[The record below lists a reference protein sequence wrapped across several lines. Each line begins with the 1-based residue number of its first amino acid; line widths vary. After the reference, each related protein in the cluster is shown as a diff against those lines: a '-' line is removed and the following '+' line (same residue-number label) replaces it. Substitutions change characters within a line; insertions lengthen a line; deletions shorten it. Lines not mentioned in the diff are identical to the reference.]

1 MCGLVGFIQGR
12 KYNADFLESLVTR
25 MALAIQH
32 RGPDDAGAWVDAD
45 VGIALGHRRLSIVDL
60 SAAGHQPMVSVSG
73 RFVLV
78 FNGEIYNHME
88 MRRELESCAVGL
100 TAYPD
105 GNAVDTLPHS
115 LPQAGEGVKVNWRGH
130 SDTETLLA
138 AFEQWG
144 VEATL
149 KRTVGMFAIAL
160 WDRQTR
166 TLHLA
171 RDRFGEKPL
180 YYGWVGSEDNTAFV
194 FGSELKALRAYPGFS
209 NPVSR
214 EALAQYMRFLYV
226 PAPLS
231 IYHHI
236 FKLEPGCLLSVSD
249 AVPPVP
255 SQPLRPQATYNDLRL
270 QRWWS
275 LADVVEAGAKNPITD
290 EQEALTS
297 LEKSLKNAV
306 QLQSLADVPLGAFL
320 SGGVDSSTIVAL
332 MQQQST
338 RAVKTFTVG
347 FEEAGFDES
356 PHALAV
362 ARHLGTDHTEL
373 FVTAKEVQAV
383 IPSLPMMYDEPFA
396 DSSQIPTH
404 LVCRAARQQVT
415 VALSGDA
422 GDELFG
428 GYNRYFWAPRIW
440 NRLAWL
446 PYPVRQVLG
455 ATIRSVPVA
464 AWDTFSRPAN
474 ALLPGTQGIAR
485 AGDKAHK
492 LAARLQHV
500 RNLDD
505 LYFSLVS
512 EWQDP
517 AQVVK
522 SQEDGGEG
530 NAIKFNLGIP
540 CGIMKPLSPTPL
552 PAGERGISFP
562 SPACGIGAKG
572 EGLRLSGPLSDP
584 LPGLGVENSSLRMMY
599 RDSISYLPDDILCK
613 VDRAAMAIGLETRVP
628 FLDHRV
634 AELAWRLPLMMKIRG
649 DEGKWALRQILYR
662 YVPRELIER
671 PKAGFGIPVGQWLRG
686 PLRDWAEG
694 LLDEARLVREG
705 YFHPQPI
712 REAWQQHLSGSHDWT
727 LKLWSVLMF
736 QAWLETNQ

>member
-1 MCGLVGFIQGR
+1 MCGLAGFITKQNHDTG
-12 KYNADFLESLVTR
+12 YLESIVTR

-32 RGPDDAGAWVDAD
+32 RGPDDAGAWVDAEA
-45 VGIALGHRRLSIVDL
+45 GIALGHRRLSIVDL
-60 SAAGHQPMVSVSG
+60 SAAGHQPMLSASG

-78 FNGEIYNHME
+78 FNGEVYNHLE
-88 MRRELESCAVGL
+88 IRRELEGGVVGL
-100 TAYPD
+100 TTYPD
-105 GNAVDTLPHS
+105 DNTVPSPNGGGLGWGRSNPPS
-115 LPQAGEGVKVNWRGH
+115 LGEGTGSLNSTALPGGEGIVGDVPCRNDEHASLSGEKRLVRTTELSSEQSDEVPTLEHGNQINTVRIPWRGY

-180 YYGWVGSEDNTAFV
+180 YYGWVGNGDSAAFV
-194 FGSELKALRAYPGFS
+194 FGSELKALKAYPGFT
-209 NPVSR
+209 NPVCR
-214 EALAQYMRFLYV
+214 ESLAQYMRFLYV
-226 PAPLS
+226 PAPRS
-231 IYHHI
+231 IYQHI
-236 FKLEPGCLLSVSD
+236 YKLEPGCLLSIND
-249 AVPPVP
+249 TVPPAP
-255 SQPLRPQATYNDLRL
+255 AQPLRPPAIYNSLRL

-275 LADVVEAGAKNPITD
+275 LANVVEAGANNPITD
-290 EQEALTS
+290 EQEALAT
-297 LEKSLKNAV
+297 LEKSLKKAV

-373 FVTAKEVQAV
+373 FVTAKEAQAV

-404 LVCRAARQQVT
+404 WVCRAARQQVT

-446 PYPVRQVLG
+446 PYPMRQMLG
-455 ATIRSVPVA
+455 ATIRSLPVA
-464 AWDTFSRPAN
+464 AWDRLSRPLN
-474 ALLPGTQGIAR
+474 TLRPGTQGIAR
-485 AGDKAHK
+485 MGDKAHK
-492 LAARLQHV
+492 LATRLQHV

-517 AQVVK
+517 ALVVK
-522 SQEDGGEG
+522 GEEGGG
-530 NAIKFNLGIP
+530 IDNAIEFSLGTP
-540 CGIMKPLSPTPL
+540 CSVMKPPAPTPL
-552 PAGERGISFP
+552 PSGERGIIPNAVEISRHSGMDGRNP
-562 SPACGIGAKG
+562 DCMDASSSDHPWSLGSGA
-572 EGLRLSGPLSDP
+572 PCQND
-584 LPGLGVENSSLRMMY
+584 GVNPNST
-599 RDSISYLPDDILCK
+599 
-613 VDRAAMAIGLETRVP
+613 A
-628 FLDHRV
+628 
-634 AELAWRLPLMMKIRG
+634 
-649 DEGKWALRQILYR
+649 
-662 YVPRELIER
+662 
-671 PKAGFGIPVGQWLRG
+671 
-686 PLRDWAEG
+686 
-694 LLDEARLVREG
+694 
-705 YFHPQPI
+705 
-712 REAWQQHLSGSHDWT
+712 
-727 LKLWSVLMF
+727 
-736 QAWLETNQ
+736 